1 MMKILSSNNC
11 KQLLHYAETNV
22 SSIHSIVDAMSDLR
36 LRVPGHD
43 DMLTLII
50 EKSVKTLL
58 SLCRQREALMKLFR
72 DEEQLN
78 AGDDD
83 DDAAMVNALN
93 YLERSLGERDQ
104 GKIAVEATL
113 KKLQATLKN
122 VREELEDIQED
133 MGHQVLFINFL
144 QSKIDEL
151 AALAEAGGA
160 NGAQVAEIKGR
171 SYSSMSS

>member
-1 MMKILSSNNC
+1 
-11 KQLLHYAETNV
+11 
-22 SSIHSIVDAMSDLR
+22 
-36 LRVPGHD
+36 
-43 DMLTLII
+43 
-50 EKSVKTLL
+50 
-58 SLCRQREALMKLFR
+58 MKLFR

-160 NGAQVAEIKGR
+160 DRARVAEIKNR